1 LFRRENDVP
10 PYRVSQRIHRPRRL
24 GSYPVGMHPHPAEVV
39 AEARLHESA
48 RVRVERLAG
57 RAQHLVHDRRHRG
70 SLRLARGMALPAQ
83 SFLATLSALPV

>member
-1 LFRRENDVP
+1 M
-10 PYRVSQRIHRPRRL
+10 
-24 GSYPVGMHPHPAEVV
+24 GSYVVEVV

-83 SFLATLSALPV
+83 PFLAALGALPV